1 MECDAVVAEF
11 VLGVF
16 NFVKILHFAGPIL
29 LILAL
34 GINFARGVINP
45 DSFNDKGKKYYI
57 NSILA
62 AVVLFMLPTLIN
74 VSVDILDPNSNF
86 ELTQCWKNAQS
97 YSNNQDGPVD
107 DPDSDALEKALSDA
121 DTDGDGKVDNHEAY
135 HSVKNSSTNKKSS

>member
-45 DSFNDKGKKYYI
+45 DSFNDKGKKYCI

-74 VSVDILDPNSNF
+74 VSVDILDPNNNF

-121 DTDGDGKVDNHEAY
+121 DTTNTTTDTKTK
-135 HSVKNSSTNKKSS
+135 SKKSNKKKSNSK

>member
-74 VSVDILDPNSNF
+74 VSVDILDPNNNF

-121 DTDGDGKVDNHEAY
+121 DTTNITTDTKTK
-135 HSVKNSSTNKKSS
+135 SKKSNKKKSNSK